1 MNKISLDLESLS
13 VESFEAGGAEGLARG
28 TVQANEAAAQL
39 LATPGRSCYR
49 TACCP
54 ETTLC

>member
-1 MNKISLDLESLS
+1 MKKITLDVETLS
-13 VESFEAGGAEGLARG
+13 VESFDVGEAVQPARG
-28 TVQANEAAAQL
+28 TVQANEGL
-39 LATPGRSCYR
+39 NLATRNNSCYR

>member
-13 VESFEAGGAEGLARG
+13 VESFEAGTAEGLARG
-28 TVQANEAAAQL
+28 TVQANEAAQF
-39 LATPGRSCYR
+39 LATPGKSCYR

>member
-13 VESFEAGGAEGLARG
+13 VESFEAGSAEGIARG
-28 TVQANEAAAQL
+28 TVQANEAAQL
-39 LATPGRSCYR
+39 LATPGHSCYR

-54 ETTLC
+54 ATTLC

>member
-1 MNKISLDLESLS
+1 MNKVTLDLETLS
-13 VESFEAGGAEGLARG
+13 VESFEPGVAEELARG
-28 TVQANEAAAQL
+28 TVQANEAAQF

>member
-13 VESFEAGGAEGLARG
+13 VESFEAGSAEGLTRG
-28 TVQANEAAAQL
+28 TVQANEAAQL

>member
-13 VESFEAGGAEGLARG
+13 VESFDVGSAEGLARG
-28 TVQANEAAAQL
+28 TVQANEAQL